1 MVNAYGEYFKA
12 RRLALGLTLRKF
24 CVKHGVNPGNLS
36 RMERGVTTPPSQ
48 EKLPEYARMLELK
61 PGTREWDDFIDLAAA
76 ARGEFPKPMMS
87 DEELV
92 KKLPLFF
99 RAFREGED
107 KEALLKK
114 LIQTVRENH

>member
-76 ARGEFPKPMMS
+76 GRGEFPKPLLS
-87 DEELV
+87 DAEVV
-92 KKLPLFF
+92 KHLPVIF
-99 RAFREGED
+99 RALREGED
-107 KEALLKK
+107 RDELFRKMV
-114 LIQTVRENH
+114 QMVRKNL